1 MSNTDFMQKLL
12 DGAQVEWKAVSE
24 IFHLKN
30 GYTPSTSKKEFWE
43 NGSVPWFRMDD
54 IRENGQILGDS
65 LQKISESAVKGGK
78 LFPANS
84 IIIST
89 SATIGEHALITVPY
103 LANQRFTNLSLKDS
117 YVKVFDMKFIFYY
130 CFLLADWC
138 KKNTTMSSF
147 ASVDMDGFRKF
158 QIPIPSPENPK
169 KSLEI
174 QAEIVR
180 ILDAFTAMT
189 AELTAELKLRN
200 QQYQYFRDKL
210 LTFDMSE
217 AQSPS
222 DESGRERTR
231 ADESGRERTRAD
243 ESGRRIEAKWMT
255 LRDVGTWYG
264 GGTPSKSHSDYWE
277 NGTIPWVSPKD
288 MGRPIVDS
296 AQDYITEDAIEN
308 SSTKLVPANSIAIV
322 VRSSILDKLLPSALI
337 PVPVAL
343 NQDMKAVIPHNHI
356 MPSYLAHMIRS
367 RGEDILR
374 AARKTG
380 GSVAS
385 IESSKL
391 FSFYVPIPHLD
402 EQKRIVTIL
411 DKFDTLTSSITEGLP
426 REIEL
431 RQKQYEYYRDLLLSF
446 PQSSIPSH

>member
-1 MSNTDFMQKLL
+1 MNNTDFMQKLL
-12 DGAQVEWKAVSE
+12 NGAQVEWKAVSE

-65 LQKISESAVKGGK
+65 LQKISETAVKGGK

-130 CFLLADWC
+130 CFLLAEWC

-158 QIPIPSPENPK
+158 QIPIPCPDNPK

-210 LTFDMSE
+210 LTFDMGE
-217 AQSPS
+217 AQSSS
-222 DESGRERTR
+222 DEIGRDRTR
-231 ADESGRERTRAD
+231 SDEI
-243 ESGRRIEAKWMT
+243 GRRIEVEWKTLGNIGEFTYGYAAKAQDSGDARFVRITDINANGKLIQEEPKYVNISDENEKYFLKKNDLLMARTGATFGKTMIFEEEYPAIYAGFLIKLSFDEKIVNPKYYWHFAQSD
-255 LRDVGTWYG
+255 LFWDQANKLVSG
-264 GGTPSKSHSDYWE
+264 GGQPQFNANALKQVKLPIPHPDDANKSLAE
-277 NGTIPWVSPKD
+277 QQ
-288 MGRPIVDS
+288 RIV
-296 AQDYITEDAIEN
+296 
-308 SSTKLVPANSIAIV
+308 
-322 VRSSILDKLLPSALI
+322 SILDNFDAL
-337 PVPVAL
+337 ANSL
-343 NQDMKAVIPHNHI
+343 
-356 MPSYLAHMIRS
+356 
-367 RGEDILR
+367 
-374 AARKTG
+374 
-380 GSVAS
+380 
-385 IESSKL
+385 
-391 FSFYVPIPHLD
+391 
-402 EQKRIVTIL
+402 
-411 DKFDTLTSSITEGLP
+411 TEGLP

-431 RQKQYEYYRDLLLSF
+431 RHKQYEYYRDLLLSF
-446 PQSSIPSH
+446 PQSSA